1 MEPQAS
7 QSWLQWEGNLNS
19 FPLGFQ
25 AVFYSNYPKP
35 LSYVY
40 NHHPSC
46 PREQSCPTPS
56 CWPAWLFKPP
66 WDVLCHFRKEWH
78 LGDEFEA
85 WWTKAR
91 ICQKWNRENWS
102 CSIPCLVSPSGQ
114 WTVCLILEFLWLE
127 RYFDE
132 SLTALVS
139 AWKLFMY
146 GHITWIKFYQKLN
159 FAL

>member
-40 NHHPSC
+40 NHHPSY

-78 LGDEFEA
+78 LGDADKGKNMSKVEQG
-85 WWTKAR
+85 K
-91 ICQKWNRENWS
+91 
-102 CSIPCLVSPSGQ
+102 L
-114 WTVCLILEFLWLE
+114 
-127 RYFDE
+127 
-132 SLTALVS
+132 
-139 AWKLFMY
+139 KLFYPLPSFSFWAVNCVSHPWVPMVRKIFWWVTHSTSFCLEAFHVWSY
-146 GHITWIKFYQKLN
+146 HMDKILPETQLCPV
-159 FAL
+159 ATS